1 MWCHCLFYRITKMDV
16 RTPSPSVVIRGHPWS
31 SVVIRIHPCP
41 PVEWTPMDTD
51 GHQNINLDTEKAPKK
66 KTEKNVPFFA
76 GHRKG
81 TEILCVK
88 KPF

>member
-1 MWCHCLFYRITKMDV
+1 MDV

-31 SVVIRIHPCP
+31 SVVIRVHPCP

-66 KTEKNVPFFA
+66 KQKKMCLFLRDTEKAPKFYV
-76 GHRKG
+76 
-81 TEILCVK
+81 
-88 KPF
+88 